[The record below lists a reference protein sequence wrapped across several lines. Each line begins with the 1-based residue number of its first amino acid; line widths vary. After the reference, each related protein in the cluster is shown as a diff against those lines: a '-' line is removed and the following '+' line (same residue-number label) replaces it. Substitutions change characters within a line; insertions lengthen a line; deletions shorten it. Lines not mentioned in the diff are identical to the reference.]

1 MTLLLKSSIEFVD
14 NLPSASSSSSS
25 SSSSSR
31 AQPVFNAAKL
41 ATDLLKLFYSRIAFV
56 APPTVALE
64 VHPHVFHDERDH
76 DDDDDHV
83 QCDAVG
89 EQEDNEAYFAEYYDY
104 DADLDAPHPADE
116 IHEFSDAELHAFEL
130 ADRFDR
136 ASYNQKACRS
146 NRRAPK
152 RNRRLRTGRV
162 ERTSVRTTVEAELVI
177 AAQDAAVVTMP
188 APTRVARAPRS
199 AAVAAEHNS
208 WGSLRH
214 THAAATAEAARHIDA
229 QFARAV
235 GLSTAQLTALMTR
248 DLSAADYELLLALD
262 NAVAPK
268 TIEADQLASLLR
280 AVVAGD
286 VASDDVCMICLDEM
300 ASATLSTLCK
310 LPCKHVF
317 HEACIRE
324 HLAKFSRRCPVDNLS
339 LEQSDQ
345 N

>member
-1 MTLLLKSSIEFVD
+1 MD
-14 NLPSASSSSSS
+14 
-25 SSSSSR
+25 
-31 AQPVFNAAKL
+31 
-41 ATDLLKLFYSRIAFV
+41 
-56 APPTVALE
+56 
-64 VHPHVFHDERDH
+64 
-76 DDDDDHV
+76 
-83 QCDAVG
+83 
-89 EQEDNEAYFAEYYDY
+89 EQENESYFAEYHYY
-104 DADLDAPHPADE
+104 EEDLDAPHPADE
-116 IHEFSDAELHAFEL
+116 IHEFSSAELHAFNL

-136 ASYNQKACRS
+136 ATYNQKASRS
-146 NRRAPK
+146 NQRAPK

-162 ERTSVRTTVEAELVI
+162 ERTSVRTTVEAELAVG
-177 AAQDAAVVTMP
+177 ASVDGGVVTMP
-188 APTRVARAPRS
+188 KPTHVARAPR
-199 AAVAAEHNS
+199 APAVVAEQNS

-229 QFARAV
+229 QFARTV

-268 TIEADQLASLLR
+268 TIEADQLASLLH

-300 ASATLSTLCK
+300 ASAALSKLCK

>member
-14 NLPSASSSSSS
+14 NLPSASSSSA
-25 SSSSSR
+25 SSSSR
-31 AQPVFNAAKL
+31 AHRPVFDAAKL
-41 ATDLLKLFYSRIAFV
+41 ATDLLKLFYSRFAFV

-64 VHPHVFHDERDH
+64 VRPQVALDEGDH
-76 DDDDDHV
+76 DDDDVDDDV

-89 EQEDNEAYFAEYYDY
+89 EQEDNEAYFSEYY

-116 IHEFSDAELHAFEL
+116 IHEFSDGELHAFEL
-130 ADRFDR
+130 AERFDR
-136 ASYNQKACRS
+136 ATYNQKACRS
-146 NRRAPK
+146 NQRAPK

-177 AAQDAAVVTMP
+177 AAQEAAVVTMP
-188 APTRVARAPRS
+188 TPTRVARAPRS
-199 AAVAAEHNS
+199 AAVVAEQNS

-268 TIEADQLASLLR
+268 TIEADQLASLLL